1 MVQPQAFASAN
12 TTKVAFPLCAP
23 LLVFRN
29 VHDKVV
35 PLISTV
41 VGVSQSIRQIL
52 RDHAFVGVCAV
63 SYPNA
68 VLLAVKSGKLHGFV
82 IGIIR
87 IDNRGLV
94 LIFFIFFQIDFRIA
108 VDIRDHERH

>member
-1 MVQPQAFASAN
+1 MEHSGKGSEPVDAVMVREAF
-12 TTKVAFPLCAP
+12 
-23 LLVFRN
+23 VFQR
-29 VHDKVV
+29 D
-35 PLISTV
+35 I
-41 VGVSQSIRQIL
+41 SIRQIL
-52 RDHAFVGVCAV
+52 RDHAFIGVCAV

-68 VLLAVKSGKLHGFV
+68 VLLAVKAGKLHGFV